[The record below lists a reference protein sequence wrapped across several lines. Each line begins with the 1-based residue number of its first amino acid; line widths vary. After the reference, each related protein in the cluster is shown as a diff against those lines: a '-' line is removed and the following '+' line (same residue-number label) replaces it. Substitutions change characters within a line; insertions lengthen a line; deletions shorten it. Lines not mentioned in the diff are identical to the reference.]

1 MRPPQWTTLNDFET
15 VCRAL
20 LEHLSDDAV
29 ITQCDYIFA
38 HSLLFDETLRHI
50 GRAFCI
56 IASSVTYSEIRPNF
70 ANSAAEPDRQGEKPL
85 SLPFP
90 STGPSDTGQTKFKT
104 FLKSKNQANWWIK
117 EMFGHVYSM
126 EEEEEKHVSIF
137 AVVCKV

>member
-70 ANSAAEPDRQGEKPL
+70 ANSAAEPDRQEEKPL
-85 SLPFP
+85 SFPLP
-90 STGPSDTGQTKFKT
+90 STAPPTLGKQS
-104 FLKSKNQANWWIK
+104 LKLFSRAKIRPI
-117 EMFGHVYSM
+117 GG
-126 EEEEEKHVSIF
+126 
-137 AVVCKV
+137 